1 MHVNVATYTLFWL
14 LVFLG
19 KSAISLN
26 EIKSDF
32 DIFIPFTI
40 WNDLVLNHIHQKC
53 IDRII

>member
-1 MHVNVATYTLFWL
+1 MHVNVATYTIFWL

-19 KSAISLN
+19 KSAFSLN
-26 EIKSDF
+26 VIKSDF
-32 DIFIPFTI
+32 DIYIPFTI